1 MAEAVTAETVV
12 LTGSGL
18 LVRPYRD
25 GDAPALFAAV
35 RESVDTIGR
44 WLPWCTPEY
53 GERDAEDWIGICAA
67 GWRSGDHYSFAVFDE
82 RGGFLG
88 GCGLNQRN
96 RLHNYMNIGYWVR
109 ASRQR
114 QGVASRAAALVARF
128 GLEQLGFNRIE
139 IVIEPDNVASRRVAE
154 RIVARLEG
162 IARNRIVTRAG
173 PADAA
178 MYALVPERG

>member
-1 MAEAVTAETVV
+1 MTDPGARAAPIE

-18 LVRPYRD
+18 RLRPYRD

-35 RESVDTIGR
+35 RESTETVGR

-67 GWRSGDHYSFAVFDE
+67 GWRSGDHYSFAVFDDA
-82 RGGFLG
+82 GFAG
-88 GCGLNQRN
+88 SCGLNQRN
-96 RLHNYMNIGYWVR
+96 RLHNYMNMGYWVR

-114 QGVASRAAALVARF
+114 RGVASRATALVARF
-128 GLEQLGFNRIE
+128 GLAQLGFARIE

-154 RIVARLEG
+154 HIGAQFEG
-162 IARNRIVTRAG
+162 IARNRIVTRRG

-178 MYALVPERG
+178 MYSLVPDSR